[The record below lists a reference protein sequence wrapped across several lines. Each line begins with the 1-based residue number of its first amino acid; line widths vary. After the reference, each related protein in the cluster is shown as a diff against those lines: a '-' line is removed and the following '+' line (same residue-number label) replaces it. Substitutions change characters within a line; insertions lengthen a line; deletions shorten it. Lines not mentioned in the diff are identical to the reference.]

1 MRDGHR
7 ETPKEIMYRGR
18 MSLDGI
24 AKMYSENDYQ
34 ALLDGIAK
42 MYSENDY
49 QALCQ
54 DMVRAK
60 RFDTGSCSESCEIF
74 GGQLDFDFGREAA

>member
-1 MRDGHR
+1 MRSSRSHVRDGHR

-34 ALLDGIAK
+34 ALH
-42 MYSENDY
+42 
-49 QALCQ
+49 Q

-74 GGQLDFDFGREAA
+74 EGSLISTSGGKLHDAMLSVR

>member
-1 MRDGHR
+1 GLKRGVKQVIKGANVRDGHR
-7 ETPKEIMYRGR
+7 ETPKEIMCRGR
-18 MSLDGI
+18 MAQDGT

-34 ALLDGIAK
+34 AL
-42 MYSENDY
+42 Y
-49 QALCQ
+49 Q